1 MKKLIL
7 LIILIVTF
15 GTVAPAQRG
24 RPAPFTG
31 PVADLVNGIVN
42 AINKQ
47 DMAYIQKVV
56 AADAMWADGDIH
68 VLPASFFIGRLLQ
81 GNPPKKLAITNLVGQ
96 TWDNGAWAAFNY
108 TLDEGTSQMKGINTM
123 TFKKVG
129 NDWQVILIHAARSA
143 LIPLPLDLVQPHGLP
158 LLQPQ
163 VEQFDGRVFRL
174 QP

>member
-7 LIILIVTF
+7 LVILIVTF

-129 NDWQVILIHAARSA
+129 NDWQVILIHAA
-143 LIPLPLDLVQPHGLP
+143 LDGTAIAPH
-158 LLQPQ
+158 
-163 VEQFDGRVFRL
+163 
-174 QP
+174 

>member
-68 VLPASFFIGRLLQ
+68 VLPASFFIGRLRQ
-81 GNPPKKLAITNLVGQ
+81 VNRPRRLAITNLVAQ
-96 TWDNGAWAAFNY
+96 TWATGAWPACND
-108 TLDEGTSQMKGINTM
+108 TVDEVTSQLKGTNTV
-123 TFKKVG
+123 TF
-129 NDWQVILIHAARSA
+129 N
-143 LIPLPLDLVQPHGLP
+143 
-158 LLQPQ
+158 
-163 VEQFDGRVFRL
+163 
-174 QP
+174 

>member
-1 MKKLIL
+1 MAFGTLDRETGHRYRSAPSRVPLVLDLENSARTARSATGFERKTRTSYKVAARRAMKKLIL

-81 GNPPKKLAITNLVGQ
+81 GNPPKKLA
-96 TWDNGAWAAFNY
+96 
-108 TLDEGTSQMKGINTM
+108 
-123 TFKKVG
+123 
-129 NDWQVILIHAARSA
+129 
-143 LIPLPLDLVQPHGLP
+143 
-158 LLQPQ
+158 
-163 VEQFDGRVFRL
+163 
-174 QP
+174 

>member
-81 GNPPKKLAITNLVGQ
+81 GNPPKKLAITNLVGRP
-96 TWDNGAWAAFNY
+96 TG
-108 TLDEGTSQMKGINTM
+108 M
-123 TFKKVG
+123 
-129 NDWQVILIHAARSA
+129 
-143 LIPLPLDLVQPHGLP
+143 PL
-158 LLQPQ
+158 
-163 VEQFDGRVFRL
+163 
-174 QP
+174 